1 MTTRVKSSSWQKP
14 AAALVGL
21 CAVLALLAGCGS
33 AATSSSAYSPQFSN
47 KSLSGAPAATPANG
61 SAASQ
66 GTGTAQYKGP
76 SYLIKS
82 LQVNLQVKDTQ
93 ATASALLAW
102 ITATDPQS
110 TTTGQ
115 DYSQV
120 GTGLYTIT
128 LQFAVQATL
137 YPQIE
142 QYLVSYP
149 QQHGGKLLNL
159 HENVQDVTNDYID
172 TQARLTNL
180 RAEQQRL
187 LTLMSK
193 ASALSDVLALDQQL
207 TNVEGQIED
216 IEAHQQALASQTTF
230 YTITLMLQPAELPVT
245 PAQPSGFHPGQ
256 TLHDALTAALAFAGW
271 LASVLIW
278 LVVFSVFVLPVV
290 VVVLLVRRW
299 RRRHAAGR
307 VAPSTAS

>member
-1 MTTRVKSSSWQKP
+1 MATRVKSSSWHKP
-14 AAALVGL
+14 AAALLGV
-21 CAVLALLAGCGS
+21 CVMLALLAGCGS
-33 AATSSSAYSPQFSN
+33 AATSTASYSPQFGN
-47 KSLSGAPAATPANG
+47 KSLSGAPAASPASG

-82 LQVNLQVKDTQ
+82 LQVNLQVKDTE

-102 ITATDPQS
+102 IAATDPQS

-128 LQFAVQATL
+128 LQLAVQATL

-142 QYLVSYP
+142 QYLVSYA
-149 QQHGGKLLNL
+149 QQHNGKLLNL
-159 HENVQDVTNDYID
+159 HETVQDVTNDYID

-180 RAEQQRL
+180 HAEQQRL
-187 LTLMSK
+187 LTLLGK
-193 ASALSDVLALDQQL
+193 ATTLSDVLALDQPL
-207 TNVEGQIED
+207 TNVEGQIEEL
-216 IEAHQQALASQTTF
+216 EAHQQALAGQTTF
-230 YTITLMLQPAELPVT
+230 YTITLMLQPAELPVA
-245 PAQPSGFHPGQ
+245 PAPPSGFHPGQ
-256 TLHDALTAALAFAGW
+256 TLHDAFTAALAFAGW

-290 VVVLLVRRW
+290 VVVVLVRHW
-299 RRRHAAGR
+299 RRQRAASR
-307 VAPSTAS
+307 VAPSAAS